1 MGKQIRIYLA
11 DNSASGVRHAEI
23 TNWTGQAFACP
34 RTRFNELKDWPEIK
48 RPGVYFLFGIN
59 ETTGDNIVYIG
70 ESENVLDRLNS
81 HISGKDFWSELIAF
95 TSKDENLTKSHA
107 KYLESRLVSIA
118 THARR
123 YEVKNSAAPQ
133 PPTLSRGER
142 DAMEEFLLLAKLLLG
157 VLGHRVLDPY
167 APVLHRPAKEEMQG
181 EYTLPQSSAI
191 SLEVSPLTNTTIL
204 KLRDKKYSADAI
216 ITDEGM
222 VVLAG
227 SQATKKPLPSLARGY
242 LSLRENLIAKGV
254 LSENNDILVFTQD
267 QLFSSPSQAASI
279 ILGSS
284 RNGPKEWG
292 MQLLEPKCNSDEL
305 LRELESSNGDRLTR
319 DYKQMETSHD

>member
-11 DNSASGVRHAEI
+11 DNSASGVRYAEI

-34 RTRFNELKDWPEIK
+34 RTRFNELKDWPEIR
-48 RPGVYFLFGIN
+48 RPGVYFLFGID
-59 ETTGDNIVYIG
+59 ETTGENIVYIG

-81 HISGKDFWSELIAF
+81 HISSKDFWSELIAF
-95 TSKDENLTKSHA
+95 TSKDENLTKSHV

-118 THARR
+118 LGARR
-123 YEVKNSAAPQ
+123 YEIKNCAAPQ
-133 PPTLSRGER
+133 PPTLPRGDI
-142 DAMEEFLLLAKLLLG
+142 DAMEEFLLSAKLLLG

-167 APVLHRPAKEEMQG
+167 VTILHRLPTDQAQTEQIYSQPTG
-181 EYTLPQSSAI
+181 TLLEA
-191 SLEVSPLTNTTIL
+191 SLSTNTNIL
-204 KLRDKKYSADAI
+204 ELRDKKYSAKAV

-227 SQATKKPLPSLARGY
+227 SQAAKEPQASLSRGY
-242 LSLRENLIAKGV
+242 RAFRENLIAKGI
-254 LSENNDILVFTQD
+254 LSESNGKLVFTQD

-279 ILGSS
+279 VFGSS

-292 MQLLEPKCNSDEL
+292 MQNLEQYIDTDEL
-305 LRELESSNGDRLTR
+305 LRELE
-319 DYKQMETSHD
+319 

>member
-11 DNSASGVRHAEI
+11 DNSASGIRYAEI

-34 RTRFNELKDWPEIK
+34 RTKFNELKNWPEIR

-59 ETTGDNIVYIG
+59 EITGEHIVYIG

-81 HISGKDFWSELIAF
+81 HISGKDFWSELITF
-95 TSKDENLTKSHA
+95 TSKDENLTKSHV
-107 KYLESRLVSIA
+107 KFLESRLVAIA
-118 THARR
+118 SQARR

-133 PPTLSRGER
+133 LPTLPRADI
-142 DAMEEFLLLAKLLLG
+142 DAMEEFLLSAKLLLG

-167 APVLHRPAKEEMQG
+167 APILNRSATNE
-181 EYTLPQSSAI
+181 TQSEQAI
-191 SLEVSPLTNTTIL
+191 HQPSPLLLDVSPTSNTIIL
-204 KLRDKKYSADAI
+204 ELREKKYSAKAI
-216 ITDEGM
+216 ITDEGI

-227 SQATKKPLPSLARGY
+227 SQAARDPQASLSRGY
-242 LSLRENLIAKGV
+242 RAYRENLIAKGV
-254 LSENNDILVFTQD
+254 LSESNGLLVFTQD

-279 ILGSS
+279 IFGCA

-292 MQLLEPKCNSDEL
+292 MQHIEPKCNADEL
-305 LRELESSNGDRLTR
+305 LRELD
-319 DYKQMETSHD
+319 D